1 MKKFILLI
9 VALLAFMPQASAATN
24 DYRLHSG
31 DVLAINVFGY
41 PELSF
46 PAPGNSEG
54 VVIRPDG
61 KIAYPFLGEVIAAG
75 LSSQELAQL
84 LNERLVGLYK
94 EPNITINVMRFGT
107 ERVYVLG
114 EVNQPGTYE
123 LDKSRNLLDA
133 IGAAKGWTKDAAKTK
148 VFLIHKD
155 QKIPAERINLMA
167 MLKNGD
173 VSKNVPLR
181 EGDVIYLTGNNR
193 IDFSRDILPFLS
205 VATDVKYLTQGSR

>member
-1 MKKFILLI
+1 MKKLLLV
-9 VALLAFMPQASAATN
+9 VAFLLFMPQAIGLTG

-31 DVLAINVFGY
+31 DVLSINVFGY

-46 PAPGNSEG
+46 PTPGNSDG
-54 VVIRPDG
+54 ITIRPDG
-61 KIAYPFLGEVIAAG
+61 KIAYPFLGEVTVAG
-75 LSSQELAQL
+75 LSPEELVKVL
-84 LNERLVGLYK
+84 SERLRGLYK
-94 EPNITINVMRFGT
+94 EPNITVNIIRFGT

-114 EVNQPGTYE
+114 EVNQPGSYE

-133 IGAAKGWTKDAAKTK
+133 IGAARGWTKDAAKTK

-155 QKIPAERINLMA
+155 QKVPAERINLME

-181 EGDVIYLTGNNR
+181 EGDVIYLSGNNR
-193 IDFSRDILPFLS
+193 IDFSRDILPLLS
-205 VATDVKYLTQGSR
+205 VATDVKYLTQPSR